1 MSSPKA
7 YPCVILDRRHLIEF
21 VGGDFLFSA
30 LISLILG
37 AVHLLL
43 GIGTPQKFPPP
54 LSAAE
59 ERAAFVAKS
68 QGDMEAREKL
78 ILHNL
83 RLVAHIVR
91 KYYGTAKNSE
101 DLVSI
106 GTIGL
111 VKAVDTFNPTNGTR
125 FATYAA
131 KCIQNEILMH
141 FRAQKKL
148 SCEVSINETID
159 VDRDGN
165 PLTYIDVIAT
175 EDNIE
180 EEVDKHIKSTRVRR
194 LVETVLDTRER
205 EIIYLRY
212 GLSGDQPLT
221 QREVAELLG
230 ISRSYVS
237 RIEKSAL
244 DTLREYC

>member
-1 MSSPKA
+1 MFSS
-7 YPCVILDRRHLIEF
+7 
-21 VGGDFLFSA
+21 
-30 LISLILG
+30 LISLILN
-37 AVHLLL
+37 AVNLLL
-43 GIGTPQKFPPP
+43 GISTPQKFPPP
-54 LSAAE
+54 LTAAE
-59 ERAAFVAKS
+59 EREAFAAKAL
-68 QGDMEAREKL
+68 GDMAAREKL

-111 VKAVDTFNPTNGTR
+111 VKAVDTFNPQNGAR
-125 FATYAA
+125 FATYGA

-148 SCEVSINETID
+148 SLEVSINETID

-165 PLTYIDVIAT
+165 PLTYMDVIAT
-175 EDNIE
+175 EDDVE
-180 EEVDKHIKSTRVRR
+180 EEVDKSIRSARVRR
-194 LVETVLDTRER
+194 LVDTVLDARER
-205 EIIYLRY
+205 EIITLRY
-212 GLSGDQPLT
+212 GLSGKEPLT
-221 QREVAELLG
+221 QREVAALLG

-244 DTLREYC
+244 DTLKEYC

>member
-1 MSSPKA
+1 
-7 YPCVILDRRHLIEF
+7 
-21 VGGDFLFSA
+21 LFSA

-54 LSAAE
+54 LTAAE
-59 ERAAFVAKS
+59 EREAFAASAA
-68 QGDMEAREKL
+68 GDMAAREKL

-91 KYYGTAKNSE
+91 KYYAAAKNSE

-111 VKAVDTFNPTNGTR
+111 VKAVDTFNPKNGAR

-148 SCEVSINETID
+148 SLEVSINETID

-175 EDNIE
+175 EDHVE
-180 EEVDKHIKSTRVRR
+180 EELDKSIKSSRVRR
-194 LVETVLDTRER
+194 LVETVLAARER
-205 EIIYLRY
+205 EIISLRY
-212 GLSGDQPLT
+212 GLTGDAPLT
-221 QREVAELLG
+221 QREVADKLG